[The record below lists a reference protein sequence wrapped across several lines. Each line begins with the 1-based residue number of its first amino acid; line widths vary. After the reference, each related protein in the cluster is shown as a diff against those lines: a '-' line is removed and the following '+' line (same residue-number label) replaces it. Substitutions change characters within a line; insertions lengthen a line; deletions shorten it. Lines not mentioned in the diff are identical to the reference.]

1 MSSYSSSVCFECRRP
16 VVTAQT
22 VISVTRNLDAF
33 GNGDVE
39 KHHLE
44 CFDPYGF
51 LYSLALDEVVKLSVS
66 V

>member
-1 MSSYSSSVCFECRRP
+1 M
-16 VVTAQT
+16 TAQT